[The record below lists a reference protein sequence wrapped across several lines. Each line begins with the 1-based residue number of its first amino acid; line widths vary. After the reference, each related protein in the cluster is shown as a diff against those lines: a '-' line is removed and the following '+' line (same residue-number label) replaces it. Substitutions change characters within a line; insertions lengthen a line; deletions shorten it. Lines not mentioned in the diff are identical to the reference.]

1 MIPLIK
7 EFLKSLR
14 KGEKKNKI
22 TILLGNALDHYDTH
36 IYALLAPFIAS
47 VFFAPGDNLTNQ
59 IAAFGIASVG
69 VITRPFGAILFGRLA
84 LLIGPLRALRYSL
97 VGVSIATFLI
107 GLLPSY
113 EQVGRI
119 APILLLLMRSLQSI
133 FASGEGAIAGLYI
146 VSSHDQRKRN
156 VSSSLYS
163 MSTMVGIMIAA
174 GVASSISHSAEPLIY
189 WRIGFAFGFF
199 TSIVSI
205 FIRVNGYKATKI
217 YSNNKSK
224 NVWSIIKSNKDKIF
238 RIIFLN
244 GFSYISYPIAF
255 TIMNSILP
263 AAKGISIQ
271 EALYLHSWLIILD
284 AFVIP
289 LGGLLPK
296 DNTTLERLMLGGIAM
311 IFITSSI
318 LFSSLNTASL
328 ATIMM
333 LRVLVISVG
342 VPFAIGLRIWT
353 ANLTDD
359 CGEEKYLIAA
369 IGGGIGMELLGRN
382 IIILALFLF
391 TTYSSLAPLIL
402 YVLFLSS
409 AAAFAIS
416 SHKSKNSS

>member
-1 MIPLIK
+1 MIKFAK

-14 KGEKKNKI
+14 EGEKRNKI

-69 VITRPFGAILFGRLA
+69 VITRPLGAILFGRLA

-97 VGVSIATFLI
+97 VGVAIATFLI
-107 GLLPSY
+107 ALLPSY
-113 EQVGRI
+113 EQVGPI
-119 APILLLLMRSLQSI
+119 APFFLLCMRSLQSV

-174 GVASSISHSAEPLIY
+174 VVARLISHSSDPMIY
-189 WRIGFAFGFF
+189 WRIGFAFGFL

-205 FIRVNGYKATKI
+205 FIRANSYRTTKMHT
-217 YSNNKSK
+217 NNKNK
-224 NVWSIIKSNKDKIF
+224 NVWSIIKTNKDKIF

-244 GFSYISYPIAF
+244 GFSYISYPVAF

-263 AAKGISIQ
+263 VAKGISIQ
-271 EALYLHSWLIILD
+271 EALYLHSGLIILD

-289 LGGLLPK
+289 LGGFLPK
-296 DNTTLERLMLGGIAM
+296 DNTRLERVMLGGIVT

-318 LFSSLNTASL
+318 LFATLNTISL
-328 ATIMM
+328 ETIMI
-333 LRVLVISVG
+333 LRALVIATG
-342 VPFAIGLRIWT
+342 VPFAVALRIWT
-353 ANLTDD
+353 ANITDD
-359 CGEEKYLIAA
+359 CGEEKYLIVA
-369 IGGGIGMELLGRN
+369 IGGGLGMELLGRN
-382 IIILALFLF
+382 IIILALFFF
-391 TTYSSLAPLIL
+391 TTFSNLTPLIL
-402 YVLFLSS
+402 YVLFLSA

-416 SHKSKNSS
+416 SNKKSS

>member
-1 MIPLIK
+1 MISLIK

-14 KGEKKNKI
+14 KEEKKNKI

-59 IAAFGIASVG
+59 IAAFGIASIG

-84 LLIGPLRALRYSL
+84 LTIGPLKALRYSL
-97 VGVSIATFLI
+97 VGVAMATFLI
-107 GLLPSY
+107 ALLPSY
-113 EQVGRI
+113 EQVGSF
-119 APILLLLMRSLQSI
+119 APILLLFMRSLQSI

-174 GVASSISHSAEPLIY
+174 GVASLISHSSEPLIY

-205 FIRVNGYKATKI
+205 FIRVNSYKATKI

-224 NVWSIIKSNKDKIF
+224 DVWSIIKNNKDKIF

-255 TIMNSILP
+255 TIMNSLLP
-263 AAKGISIQ
+263 AAKDISIQ
-271 EALYLHSWLIILD
+271 EALYLHGWLIILD

-289 LGGLLPK
+289 LGGFLPK
-296 DNTTLERLMLGGIAM
+296 DNTKLERLMLVGITI

-328 ATIMM
+328 AIIMI
-333 LRVLVISVG
+333 LRVLVIAVG

-353 ANLTDD
+353 ANLTDN

-391 TTYSSLAPLIL
+391 TTYSSLTLLIP

-409 AAAFAIS
+409 AAALAIFTTKKS
-416 SHKSKNSS
+416 S

>member
-1 MIPLIK
+1 MIKLVK

-14 KGEKKNKI
+14 DGERKNKI

-36 IYALLAPFIAS
+36 IYALLAPFIAA

-69 VITRPFGAILFGRLA
+69 VITRPLGAILFGRLA
-84 LLIGPLRALRYSL
+84 LFIGPLRALRYSL
-97 VGVSIATFLI
+97 VGVAIATFLI
-107 GLLPSY
+107 ALLPSY
-113 EQVGRI
+113 EQAGPL
-119 APILLLLMRSLQSI
+119 APLFLLFMRSLQSI

-174 GVASSISHSAEPLIY
+174 VVARLVSHSSDPLIY
-189 WRIGFAFGFF
+189 WRVGFAFGFL

-205 FIRVNGYKATKI
+205 FIRANGYRATKMHV
-217 YSNNKSK
+217 NNKTQ
-224 NVWSIIKSNKDKIF
+224 NVWGIIKTNKDKIW

-263 AAKGISIQ
+263 SAKDISIQ
-271 EALYLHSWLIILD
+271 EALYLHSWLIIFD

-289 LGGLLPK
+289 LGGFLPR
-296 DNTTLERLMLGGIAM
+296 DNIKLERVMLSGIA
-311 IFITSSI
+311 IVFITSSI
-318 LFSSLNTASL
+318 LFASLNVISL
-328 ATIMM
+328 STIMI
-333 LRVLVISVG
+333 LRVIVIGVG
-342 VPFAIGLRIWT
+342 VPFAVALRIWT
-353 ANLTDD
+353 ANITDD

-382 IIILALFLF
+382 IIILALFFF
-391 TTYSSLAPLIL
+391 TTYSSLSPLIL
-402 YVLFLSS
+402 YILFLSG

-416 SHKSKNSS
+416 SHNKSS

>member
-1 MIPLIK
+1 MIKLVK
-7 EFLKSLR
+7 EFLKSLSD
-14 KGEKKNKI
+14 GERKNKI

-36 IYALLAPFIAS
+36 IYALLAPFIAA

-69 VITRPFGAILFGRLA
+69 VITRPLGAVLFGRLA

-97 VGVSIATFLI
+97 VGVAIATFLI
-107 GLLPSY
+107 ALLPSY
-113 EQVGRI
+113 EQVGSI
-119 APILLLLMRSLQSI
+119 APLLLLCMRSLQSI
-133 FASGEGAIAGLYI
+133 FSSGEGAIAGLYI

-174 GVASSISHSAEPLIY
+174 VIARLISHSSDPMIY
-189 WRIGFAFGFF
+189 WRIGFAFGFL

-205 FIRVNGYKATKI
+205 FIRANGYRATKMHA
-217 YSNNKSK
+217 NSK
-224 NVWSIIKSNKDKIF
+224 TKNIWSIVKTNKDKIF

-263 AAKGISIQ
+263 AAKDISIQ

-289 LGGLLPK
+289 LGGFLPK
-296 DNTTLERLMLGGIAM
+296 DNTKLERVMLCGIVI
-311 IFITSSI
+311 IFTTSSI
-318 LFSSLNTASL
+318 LFASLNTISL
-328 ATIMM
+328 ETIMI
-333 LRVLVISVG
+333 LRGLVISAG
-342 VPFAIGLRIWT
+342 VPFAVALRIWT
-353 ANLTDD
+353 ANITDD

-369 IGGGIGMELLGRN
+369 IGGGFGMELLGRN
-382 IIILALFLF
+382 IIILALFSF
-391 TTYSSLAPLIL
+391 TTYSSLIPLIL
-402 YVLFLSS
+402 YIFLLS
-409 AAAFAIS
+409 AGASIAIYS
-416 SHKSKNSS
+416 QKKIP